1 MPGGFAYQLIV
12 ARSFRVWLY
21 PGEEVRP
28 GFAILPGREKIRVP
42 YLTLSEKWGPV
53 FSLSIRKVKFCQG
66 SPLFLLHS
74 ALGGEALLAA
84 RRPGYPLV
92 FLQHHPAGAELA
104 EIAFLV
110 LAGDGEGAQDIVG
123 VGLLQ
128 GPDATLA
135 PGGVGNLPDRT
146 RPDPGFPYP
155 GNVCSCPGKSLPHYL
170 SPRVLSRAWFQKSPD
185 HLSEGALA

>member
-1 MPGGFAYQLIV
+1 MGAGFFTFHPQ
-12 ARSFRVWLY
+12 S
-21 PGEEVRP
+21 E
-28 GFAILPGREKIRVP
+28 ILPGEPTI
-42 YLTLSEKWGPV
+42 
-53 FSLSIRKVKFCQG
+53 
-66 SPLFLLHS
+66 PL
-74 ALGGEALLAA
+74 ALRPWRGALLAA
-84 RRPGYPLV
+84 RRPGHPLV
-92 FLQHHPAGAELA
+92 FLQNHPAGAELA

-128 GPDATLA
+128 GPNATLA

-170 SPRVLSRAWFQKSPD
+170 SPRVLSRA
-185 HLSEGALA
+185 